1 MGLKSSFMIAARSL
15 LRRKTKNLSAILA
28 VTLGVTLLVGI
39 QITTDT
45 LENAF
50 LTSLLQRQGE
60 VDFRVSNATGGY
72 LTAADAETVADL
84 VPGAVGIMPELTM
97 QVPVMLGSQF
107 DDSVTL
113 AGVSPDYPAAFG
125 SFYDWKT
132 GDKLDLDSLLVSNTS
147 VLLSSSQAEKLGVT
161 EDTAL
166 PVEFTTEFTN
176 VTGTVVAPPTISLS
190 DWMVETSFNTT
201 NSVLNSSSSLLS
213 LDLMQSPMPGFIPG
227 VAAIYTMN
235 ISQLSL
241 ADFDYLNVTATGT
254 DNAQVLLQFSLDD
267 GSNFNVTNL
276 EDTSLPVNVS
286 TLNNLTFDLSAY
298 AERTLRGDAFLAVI
312 SPDGSPASVEISE
325 IAFETSRPVISYS
338 SEIERVNMQVVGIFD
353 SKRPGIGSQYRGAV
367 MRLEHLQQWM
377 SLQDRQKVTD
387 RIKAYLVALKTD
399 HFASEINEDYLQQQ
413 VDIVEAAIPE
423 SVNNSTGVA
432 QKIYT
437 VDSARLTFFSI
448 AEIIM
453 TLLST
458 MLTALGLLIMI
469 TGVLLITNVQLM
481 NVEDRE
487 FQTGVLRAVGENRRG
502 ITLSMLIENVFQGIL
517 GGIFG
522 LIGGLAFGQAVAAY
536 LISLFGTGEFSVQP
550 IVSQQ
555 VVVLSVLIGV
565 ALSIITGI
573 LPALRASRVNI
584 VEALRGI
591 KVSFEEKSGRNLA
604 LLGILAIAAGVF
616 VFLINGIIDES
627 YQGIWTIQGWDTLDE
642 WRNIL
647 IGSGLLFSGIGLVLS
662 RFISRV
668 KALNFTAIAIWAA
681 PAFLFVVAMG
691 EWIPD
696 VSGLAPDILIIG
708 VMEIVVGSV
717 LFVSVNL
724 PPLMKALRTFLVK
737 LRGVKG
743 VGQIAPALISSH
755 KTRSTLTFAIFAVIL
770 TLNVTVATLV
780 PTNLSSVIETEQD
793 SRGVDL
799 IVALNKPEANITGL
813 SYVNELYKIDSHITD
828 VIGFK
833 TFRSTNPTDFM
844 GYIALKDPHSSDFN
858 AQTDLLPLGYGELT
872 SDQIRGNATDS
883 FDSNWRYDFYLSS
896 FPDTIYQPPAADVD
910 DEQLNSMS
918 KQAWDLFFSPS
929 YKMPAYNVS
938 LAALMS
944 DDRDLNDID
953 FSSFSGY
960 DGNELEGIS
969 TLQYENG
976 SVIEN
981 PVVFTDSFILPLGLQ
996 VWIPMNTSESGFP
1009 VYQAFTIA
1017 GRLDSQRAGGFPLSP
1032 FNLLGGDEFNFMD
1045 ALGKLYLN
1053 EYWANQTSYLS
1064 EADGVT
1070 ATSRAPEQFNQ
1081 FLIKT
1086 TYAMDDPQVQV
1097 IAQAIED
1104 FTNTNDEG
1112 YRSLAED
1119 NFYVA
1124 STTVLYSK
1132 IEQSLE
1138 MVQRVVSFL
1147 QIYVTFGLVI
1157 GAVGMAVISVRNVS
1171 ERKREIGMMRAIGF
1185 PRTQVMLSVLLEL
1198 VVLGIIGLAIGVA
1211 NGILI
1216 SVGFANMQGA
1226 TLVIPWNDLGVYLGF
1241 ITLIAIAA
1249 GAIPGW
1255 FASRIPPA
1263 EALRYV
1269 G

>member
-1 MGLKSSFMIAARSL
+1 MGIKSSFMIAARSL

-60 VDFRVSNATGGY
+60 VDFSVANSTTGGY
-72 LTAADAETVADL
+72 LTAADAAAIGAL
-84 VPGAVGIMPELTM
+84 VPDAVGIMPELTM

-107 DDSVTL
+107 DESVEL
-113 AGVSPDYPAAFG
+113 AGISSDFPDAFG

-132 GDKLDLDSLLVSNTS
+132 GDKLDLNALLVSNTS
-147 VLLSSSQAEKLGVT
+147 ILLSSDQAVKLGLDEEAV
-161 EDTAL
+161 L
-166 PVEFTTEFTN
+166 PVSLTTEFTN
-176 VTGTVVAPPTISLS
+176 LTATIVEPPVVPLS
-190 DWMVETSFNTT
+190 GWVVEHNSTSTEY
-201 NSVLNSSSSLLS
+201 VLSSSELNLS
-213 LDLMQSPMPGFIPG
+213 LDLEQVAYPG
-227 VAAIYTMN
+227 VMPSVVTLYTLNCSM
-235 ISQLSL
+235 LSL
-241 ADFDYLNVTATGT
+241 SDYAYINVTATGT
-254 DNAQVLLQFSLDD
+254 DNVLVLLGFSMLD

-276 EDTSLPVNVS
+276 ENIE
-286 TLNNLTFDLSAY
+286 TLNTVSFDLAPYSGS
-298 AERTLRGDAFLAVI
+298 TLRGDTYLVVMSA
-312 SPDGSPASVEISE
+312 DGLPANIEISE
-325 IAFETSRPVISYS
+325 IAFETSKPAITYT
-338 SEIERVNMQVVGIFD
+338 SEIERTGLQVVGIFD
-353 SKRPGIGSQYRGAV
+353 SKRPGIGSQYPGAV
-367 MRLEHLQQWM
+367 LRLEHLQQWM
-377 SLQDRQKVTD
+377 SLQDPQKELNRVKT
-387 RIKAYLVALKTD
+387 YLVALKTD
-399 HFASEINEDYLQQQ
+399 HFSSEISEEYLQEK

-423 SVNNSTGVA
+423 SVDPVTGNTQKVYAVA
-432 QKIYT
+432 
-437 VDSARLTFFSI
+437 SARLTFFSI

-502 ITLSMLIENVFQGIL
+502 ITISLLIENVFQGIL

-522 LIGGLAFGQAVAAY
+522 LLGGLAFGQAVAVY
-536 LISLFGTGEFSVQP
+536 LVDLFGTGQFSVQP

-555 VVVLSVLIGV
+555 VVVFSVLIGV
-565 ALSIITGI
+565 ALGIITGI
-573 LPALRASRVNI
+573 MPALRASRVNI

-591 KVSFEEKSGRNLA
+591 KVTFEEKSGRNLV

-616 VFLINGIIDES
+616 VLLINGVIDES
-627 YQGIWTIQGWDTLDE
+627 YQAIWLTEGWDTLDE

-647 IGSGLLFSGIGLVLS
+647 IGAGMLFSGLGLVLS

-691 EWIPD
+691 GWIPD
-696 VSGLAPDILIIG
+696 ITGLAPDILIIG

-724 PPLMKALRTFLVK
+724 PPVMKALRNFLVK
-737 LRGVKG
+737 IRGLKG

-780 PTNLSSVIETEQD
+780 PTNLSSVIETEKD
-793 SRGVDL
+793 SRGIDL
-799 IVALNKPEANITGL
+799 IVSLNKPEANITGV
-813 SYVNELYKIDSHITD
+813 SYVEELYKFDSHITD

-833 TFRSTNPTDFM
+833 TYRSLTDYQRYVALNDPYSSGFNP
-844 GYIALKDPHSSDFN
+844 
-858 AQTDLLPLGYGELT
+858 QTDMLPLGYGELT
-872 SDQIRGNATDS
+872 SEQIRGNETAPD
-883 FDSNWRYDFYLSS
+883 WRYDFYLSS
-896 FPDTIYQPPAADVD
+896 FPDGINQPPAADVT
-910 DEQLNSMS
+910 DEQLNEMS
-918 KQAWDLFFSPS
+918 RQAWTLFFDPS
-929 YKMPAYNVS
+929 YKMASYNVS
-938 LAALMS
+938 LSSIMS
-944 DDRDLNDID
+944 DDRDLSDID

-960 DGNELEGIS
+960 NGYELEGVS
-969 TLQYENG
+969 VLRDENG
-976 SVIEN
+976 SAIEN
-981 PVVFTDSFILPLGLQ
+981 PVVFTDSFILPLGME
-996 VWIPMNTSESGFP
+996 VWIPMNTSEYGLS

-1017 GRLDSQRAGGFPLSP
+1017 GRLDSQRAGGFPLSS
-1032 FNLLGGDEFNFMD
+1032 FNIVGGGDFNFMD
-1045 ALGKLYLN
+1045 ALGKLYLT
-1053 EYWANQTSYLS
+1053 EQWANQTSFFA
-1064 EADGVT
+1064 EADGETST
-1070 ATSRAPEQFNQ
+1070 ARAPDQFNQ

-1086 TYAMDDPQVQV
+1086 TYAMDDPQIQL
-1097 IAQAIED
+1097 IAQAIEE

-1138 MVQRVVSFL
+1138 MIQRVVSFL
-1147 QIYVTFGLVI
+1147 QIYVTFGLAI

-1211 NGILI
+1211 NGVLI

-1226 TLVIPWNDLGVYLGF
+1226 TLIIPWNDLGVYLGF

>member
-1 MGLKSSFMIAARSL
+1 MIAARSL

-50 LTSLLQRQGE
+50 LTSMLQREGE
-60 VDFRVSNATGGY
+60 VDFQFTNATGGY
-72 LTAADAETVADL
+72 LTTADEQILHALIPE
-84 VPGAVGIMPELTM
+84 AVGIMPELSLK
-97 QVPVMLGSQF
+97 VPVMLGSQF
-107 DDSVTL
+107 DDSVTI
-113 AGVSPDYPAAFG
+113 AGISPDYPEAFG
-125 SFYDWKT
+125 SFFDWKT
-132 GDKLDLDSLLVSNTS
+132 GEIFDLNSILTSNTS
-147 VLLSSSQAEKLGVT
+147 VLLSSTQAEKLGLT
-161 EDTAL
+161 KDTAL
-166 PVEFTTEFTN
+166 PINFTTEFTN
-176 VTGTVVAPPTISLS
+176 VTGTVVPPPTIPLS
-190 DWMVETSFNTT
+190 GWVQETSFNTT
-201 NSVLNSSSSLLS
+201 NSVLNSSISGLS
-213 LDLMQSPMPGFIPG
+213 LELEQSPMPGFIPG
-227 VAAIYTMN
+227 VVAIYTMN
-235 ISQLSL
+235 ISSLSL
-241 ADFDYLNVTATGT
+241 SDFDYLNVTITGT
-254 DNAQVLLQFSLDD
+254 SNAQVLLQFSLDD
-267 GSNFNVTNL
+267 GSNFNVTDA
-276 EDTSLPVNVS
+276 EDASVPIDVDKLNSLS
-286 TLNNLTFDLSAY
+286 FDLSPY
-298 AERTLRGDAFLAVI
+298 SERTLRGDAFLAVMCY
-312 SPDGSPASVEISE
+312 DGEAGSIEVSE
-325 IAFETSRPVISYS
+325 IAFETSRTVISYS
-338 SEIERVNMQVVGIFD
+338 SETERVNFQVVGIFD
-353 SKRPGIGSQYRGAV
+353 SNRPGIGSQYRGGV
-367 MRLEHLQQWM
+367 MHLEDLQQWM
-377 SLQDRQKVTD
+377 SLQDRKKVTD
-387 RIKAYLVALKTD
+387 RIKAYLVALQTD
-399 HFASEINEDYLQQQ
+399 HFTSEINEDYLQEQ
-413 VDIVEAAIPE
+413 VDIVKAAIPE
-423 SVNNSTGVA
+423 NVDPDTGEA
-432 QKIYT
+432 QKIYS
-437 VDSARLTFFSI
+437 VQSARLTFFSV

-487 FQTGVLRAVGENRRG
+487 FQTGVMRAVGENRRG
-502 ITLSMLIENVFQGIL
+502 ITMSMLIENIFQGIL

-522 LIGGLAFGQAVAAY
+522 LIGGLAFGQTVAAY
-536 LISLFGTGEFSVQP
+536 LVSLFGTGQFSVQP

-555 VVVLSVLIGV
+555 VVILSVLIGV
-565 ALSIITGI
+565 VLGIVTGI

-591 KVSFEEKSGRNLA
+591 KVAFEEKSGRNLV
-604 LLGILAIAAGVF
+604 LLGLLAVAGGVF
-616 VFLINGIIDES
+616 VLLINGVIDTNYEA
-627 YQGIWTIQGWDTLDE
+627 IWLTEGWNTLEE

-647 IGSGLLFSGIGLVLS
+647 IGAGLLFSGAGLVLS
-662 RFISRV
+662 RFVSRI
-668 KALNFTAIAIWAA
+668 KALNFIAIAIWAA
-681 PAFLFVVAMG
+681 PAFLFIVAMG

-696 VSGLAPDILIIG
+696 ISGLAPDILIIG

-724 PPLMKALRTFLVK
+724 SPLMKTLRALLVK
-737 LRGVKG
+737 VRGVKG

-793 SRGVDL
+793 SRGIDL
-799 IVALNKPEANITGL
+799 IVSLNKPEANITGL
-813 SYVNELYKIDSHITD
+813 SYVDELYKIDSHIID

-833 TFRSTNPTDFM
+833 TFSSSNPSDFM
-844 GYIALKDPHSSDFN
+844 GYIALEDPYSSDFN
-858 AQTDLLPLGYGELT
+858 AQTDMLPLGFGELT
-872 SDQIRGNATDS
+872 SEQIRGNETDI
-883 FDSNWRYDFYLSS
+883 DWRYDFYLSS
-896 FPDTIYQPPAADVD
+896 FPDGINQLPVDETTDV
-910 DEQLNSMS
+910 QLTEMS
-918 KQAWDLFFSPS
+918 RLAWQMFFDSE
-929 YKMPAYNVS
+929 YKMAAYNVS
-938 LAALMS
+938 LGDLMS
-944 DDRDLNDID
+944 EDRDLNDID
-953 FSSFSGY
+953 LSSFSGY
-960 DGNELEGIS
+960 GGYELEDVAR
-969 TLQYENG
+969 LRDEND
-976 SVIEN
+976 SIIEN
-981 PVVFTDSFILPLGLQ
+981 PVVFTDSFILPLGMQ
-996 VWIPMNTSESGFP
+996 VWIPMNTSDSGFP

-1032 FNLLGGDEFNFMD
+1032 FNLLGGGEFDFME

-1053 EYWANQTSYLS
+1053 EYWANQTSYLA
-1064 EADGVT
+1064 EADGVSAT
-1070 ATSRAPEQFNQ
+1070 ARAPNQYNQ

-1086 TYAMDDPQVQV
+1086 TYDMDDPQIQT
-1097 IAQAIED
+1097 IAQAIEE

-1112 YRSLAED
+1112 YRSLADD

-1138 MVQRVVSFL
+1138 MINRVVSFL

-1185 PRTQVMLSVLLEL
+1185 PRSQVMLSVLLEL

-1226 TLVIPWNDLGVYLGF
+1226 ILVIPWNDLGIYLGF

>member
-1 MGLKSSFMIAARSL
+1 MIAARSL

-50 LTSLLQRQGE
+50 LTSLLQNQGE
-60 VDFRVSNATGGY
+60 VDFTISNATTGGY
-72 LTAADAETVADL
+72 LAAADAETIGAL
-84 VPGAVGIMPELTM
+84 VPNAVGIMSELSIEA
-97 QVPVMLGSQF
+97 PVMLGSQF
-107 DDSVTL
+107 DDAVEL
-113 AGVSPDYPAAFG
+113 AGISTDYPETFG

-132 GDKLDLDSLLVSNTS
+132 GNKLNLTSLLVSNTS
-147 VLLSSSQAEKLGVT
+147 ILLSSEQAEKLGLT
-161 EDTAL
+161 KETSL
-166 PVEFTTEFTN
+166 PVNLTTEFTN
-176 VTGTVVAPPTISLS
+176 VTGTVVEPPVLSLS
-190 DWMVETSFNTT
+190 DWMVYSNATT
-201 NSVLNSSSSLLS
+201 VEYDLNISSLGLS
-213 LDLMQSPMPGFIPG
+213 LELEQSAFPGFMPG
-227 VAAIYTMN
+227 VVTLYTMN
-235 ISQLSL
+235 CSRLSL
-241 ADFDYLNVTATGT
+241 SDYEYINVTATGT
-254 DNAQVLLQFSLDD
+254 NNTKVLLSFSLDD
-267 GSNFNVTNL
+267 GSSFNVT
-276 EDTSLPVNVS
+276 SLDDPS
-286 TLNNLTFDLSAY
+286 SPIDIETLNNVTFDLAPY
-298 AERTLRGDAFLAVI
+298 AGRTLRGDAFLAVI
-312 SPDGSPASVEISE
+312 SFSGTPASIEISE
-325 IAFETSRPVISYS
+325 IAFETSKPVIAYT
-338 SEIERVNMQVVGIFD
+338 SEIERIDLQVVGIFD
-353 SKRPGIGSQYRGAV
+353 SKRPGIGSQYPGAIFK
-367 MRLEHLQQWM
+367 LEHLQQWI
-377 SLQDRQKVTD
+377 SLQDRQKETD
-387 RIKAYLVALKTD
+387 RITAYLIALKTD
-399 HFASEINEDYLQQQ
+399 HFTSEISEDYLQEQ
-413 VDIVEAAIPE
+413 VDIVKAAIPE
-423 SVNNSTGVA
+423 NVDPDTGDS
-432 QKIYT
+432 QKIYS
-437 VDSARLTFFSI
+437 VASARLTFFSI

-502 ITLSMLIENVFQGIL
+502 ITQSMLIENVFQGML

-522 LIGGLAFGQAVAAY
+522 LFGGLAFGQVVASY
-536 LISLFGTGEFSVQP
+536 LVSLFGTGEFSVQP
-550 IVSQQ
+550 VVSQQ

-565 ALSIITGI
+565 ALGILTGI

-604 LLGILAIAAGVF
+604 LLGILAIAAGIF
-616 VFLINGIIDES
+616 VLLINGIIDEN
-627 YQGIWTIQGWDTLDE
+627 YQGIWVAEGWNTLEE

-647 IGSGLLFSGIGLVLS
+647 IGAGVLFSGVGMVLS

-668 KALNFTAIAIWAA
+668 KALNFTAITIWAA
-681 PAFLFVVAMG
+681 PVFLFVVAMG

-696 VSGLAPDILIIG
+696 ISGLAPDILIIG

-717 LFVSVNL
+717 LLVSVNL
-724 PPLMKALRTFLVK
+724 PPVMKALRTLLVK
-737 LRGVKG
+737 IRGVKG

-780 PTNLSSVIETEQD
+780 PTNLSSIIETEQD
-793 SRGVDL
+793 SRGIDL
-799 IVALNKPEANITGL
+799 IVTLNKAEANIANV
-813 SYVNELYKIDSHITD
+813 SYMEELYKLDSHITD
-828 VIGFK
+828 IIGFK
-833 TFRSTNPTDFM
+833 TYRSLTD
-844 GYIALKDPHSSDFN
+844 YQRYVTLNDPYSSTFDP
-858 AQTDLLPLGYGELT
+858 QTDMLPLGYGELT
-872 SDQIRGNATDS
+872 WEQIRGNT
-883 FDSNWRYDFYLSS
+883 SNAEWRYNFYLSS
-896 FPDTIYQPPAADVD
+896 FPDGISQPDAADVT
-910 DEQLNSMS
+910 DEQLSEMS
-918 KQAWDLFFSPS
+918 KQAWTLFFNSS
-929 YKMPAYNVS
+929 YKMAAYNVS
-938 LAALMS
+938 LSELMS
-944 DDRDLNDID
+944 DDRDLSDID
-953 FSSFSGY
+953 ITSFSGY
-960 DGNELEGIS
+960 TGNELEDVAV
-969 TLQYENG
+969 LRDENG

-996 VWIPMNTSESGFP
+996 VWIPMNTSEYGLP

-1032 FNLLGGDEFNFMD
+1032 FNLMDGGDFNFMD
-1045 ALGKLYLN
+1045 ALGKLYLT
-1053 EYWANQTSYLS
+1053 EYWANQTNFLA

-1070 ATSRAPEQFNQ
+1070 SISKAPDQFNQ

-1086 TYAMDDPQVQV
+1086 TYDMDNPQIQS

-1112 YRSLAED
+1112 YRSIAED

-1132 IEQSLE
+1132 IEQSL
-1138 MVQRVVSFL
+1138 MMIQRVVSFL
-1147 QIYVTFGLVI
+1147 QIYVTFGLAI
-1157 GAVGMAVISVRNVS
+1157 GAVGMAVISIRNVS

-1185 PRTQVMLSVLLEL
+1185 PRSQVMLSVLLEL
-1198 VVLGIIGLAIGVA
+1198 VVLGIIGLAIGVV

>member
-15 LRRKTKNLSAILA
+15 TRRKTKNLTAILA

-72 LTAADAETVADL
+72 LTAADAGTIGAT
-84 VPGAVGIMPELTM
+84 VPGAVGIMPELSM

-113 AGVSPDYPAAFG
+113 AGISPDYPAAFG

-132 GDKLDLDSLLVSNTS
+132 GDKLDLNSRLVSNTS
-147 VLLSSSQAEKLGVT
+147 VLLSSIQAEKLGLT

-166 PVEFTTEFTN
+166 PINFTTEFTN
-176 VTGTVVAPPTISLS
+176 VTGTVVPPPKVPLS
-190 DWMVETSFNTT
+190 DWTVINAT
-201 NSVLNSSSSLLS
+201 NADYVLNSSSSNLS
-213 LDLMQSPMPGFIPG
+213 LEFESIVHGFPGF
-227 VAAIYTMN
+227 VALYKMN
-235 ISQLSL
+235 VSALSL
-241 ADFDYLNVTATGT
+241 SDFDYINVTATGT
-254 DNAQVLLQFSLDD
+254 NNIQILLQFSLDD
-267 GSNFNVTNL
+267 GSNFNVTEL
-276 EDTSLPVNVS
+276 EDLI
-286 TLNNLTFDLSAY
+286 TLNSVSFDLTSY
-298 AERTLRGDAFLAVI
+298 AKRTLRGDIILAVV
-312 SPDGSPASVEISE
+312 SDGMPASLEISE

-338 SEIERVNMQVVGIFD
+338 SKIERTDFQVVGIFD

-387 RIKAYLVALKTD
+387 RVKAYLVALKTD
-399 HFASEINEDYLQQQ
+399 HFASEISEDYLQEQ
-413 VDIVEAAIPE
+413 VDLVEAAIPE
-423 SVNNSTGVA
+423 NVNSGTGVA

-522 LIGGLAFGQAVAAY
+522 LIGGLAFGQTVAAY
-536 LISLFGTGEFSVQP
+536 LVSLFGTGEFSVQP

-555 VVVLSVLIGV
+555 VVVLAVLIGV
-565 ALSIITGI
+565 ALGIITGI

-604 LLGILAIAAGVF
+604 LLGIVAIAAGVF
-616 VFLINGIIDES
+616 VFLINGIIDQS
-627 YQGIWTIQGWDTLDE
+627 YQGIWLTEGWDTLDE

-647 IGSGLLFSGIGLVLS
+647 IGSGLLFSGMGMVLS

-668 KALNFTAIAIWAA
+668 KALNFTAIAVWAA
-681 PAFLFVVAMG
+681 PVFLFVVAMG
-691 EWIPD
+691 AWIPD

-717 LFVSVNL
+717 LLVSVNL
-724 PPLMKALRTFLVK
+724 PPLMRALRTFLVK
-737 LRGVKG
+737 MRGVKG

-780 PTNLSSVIETEQD
+780 PTNLSSIIETEQD

-813 SYVNELYKIDSHITD
+813 SYAEELYKINSHITD

-833 TFRSTNPTDFM
+833 TYRSTNPTDFM
-844 GYIALKDPHSSDFN
+844 GYTALKDPHSPDFN
-858 AQTDLLPLGYGELT
+858 TQTDLLPLGYGELA
-872 SDQIRGNATDS
+872 SEQIRGNATSS

-896 FPDTIYQPPAADVD
+896 FPTIIDQPPTADVT

-918 KQAWDLFFSPS
+918 KQAWDLFFNPS

-938 LAALMS
+938 LSELMS
-944 DDRDLNDID
+944 NDRDLSDID

-960 DGNELEGIS
+960 NGYELEGVS
-969 TLQYENG
+969 VLLDENG

-1032 FNLLGGDEFNFMD
+1032 FNLLGGGEFNFMD
-1045 ALGKLYLN
+1045 ALGKLYLP
-1053 EYWANQTSYLS
+1053 EYWANQTSYLA

-1070 ATSRAPEQFNQ
+1070 ATSRAPNQFNQ

-1086 TYAMDDPQVQV
+1086 TYAMDDPQIQT
-1097 IAQAIED
+1097 IARSIED

-1124 STTVLYSK
+1124 STTILYSK

-1138 MVQRVVSFL
+1138 MIQRVVSFL
-1147 QIYVTFGLVI
+1147 QIYVTFGLAI

-1211 NGILI
+1211 NGVVI
-1216 SVGFANMQGA
+1216 SIGFANMQGS

>member
-1 MGLKSSFMIAARSL
+1 MGIKSSFMIAARSL
-15 LRRKTKNLSAILA
+15 FRRKTKNLSAILA
-28 VTLGVTLLVGI
+28 ITLGVTLLVGI

-60 VDFRVSNATGGY
+60 VDFSVSNSTTGGY
-72 LTAADAETVADL
+72 LKAADAATIGAL
-84 VPGAVGIMPELTM
+84 VPDAVGIMPELSM

-107 DDSVTL
+107 DESVEL
-113 AGVSPDYPAAFG
+113 AGISTDFPDAFG

-132 GDKLDLDSLLVSNTS
+132 GDKLDLNALLVSNTS
-147 VLLSSSQAEKLGVT
+147 ILLSSDQAVKLGLDKDAV
-161 EDTAL
+161 L
-166 PVEFTTEFTN
+166 PVSLTTEFTN
-176 VTGTVVAPPTISLS
+176 LTATVVEPLVVPLS
-190 DWMVETSFNTT
+190 GWVVEPNATSTEY
-201 NSVLNSSSSLLS
+201 VLNSSPLNLS
-213 LDLMQSPMPGFIPG
+213 LELEQVAYPGMMPS
-227 VAAIYTMN
+227 VVTLYTVN
-235 ISQLSL
+235 CSRLSL
-241 ADFDYLNVTATGT
+241 SDYAYINVTATGT
-254 DNAQVLLQFSLDD
+254 GNVLVLLGFSMLD
-267 GSNFNVTNL
+267 GSSFNVTNL
-276 EDTSLPVNVS
+276 EDID
-286 TLNNLTFDLSAY
+286 TLNSVSFDLAPY
-298 AERTLRGDAFLAVI
+298 AGSILRGDAYLVVMSA
-312 SPDGSPASVEISE
+312 DGLPANIEISE
-325 IAFETSRPVISYS
+325 IAFETSKPVIAYT
-338 SEIERVNMQVVGIFD
+338 SEIERTELQVVGIFD

-367 MRLEHLQQWM
+367 LRLEHLQQWM
-377 SLQDRQKVTD
+377 SLQDPQKELD
-387 RIKAYLVALKTD
+387 RVKTYLVALKTD
-399 HFASEINEDYLQQQ
+399 HFTSEISEEYLQEK
-413 VDIVEAAIPE
+413 VDLVEAAIPE
-423 SVNNSTGVA
+423 NVDPVTGNA
-432 QKIYT
+432 QKVYT
-437 VDSARLTFFSI
+437 VDSARLIFFSI

-502 ITLSMLIENVFQGIL
+502 ITTSLLIENVFQGIL

-522 LIGGLAFGQAVAAY
+522 LIGGLAFGQAVAVY
-536 LISLFGTGEFSVQP
+536 LVDLFGTGQFSVQP

-565 ALSIITGI
+565 ALGIITGI

-591 KVSFEEKSGRNLA
+591 KVSFEEKSGRNLV
-604 LLGILAIAAGVF
+604 LLGILAIAAGAF
-616 VFLINGIIDES
+616 VLLINGVIDES
-627 YQGIWTIQGWDTLDE
+627 YQAIWLTEGWDTLDE
-642 WRNIL
+642 WRTIL
-647 IGSGLLFSGIGLVLS
+647 MGAGVLFSGVGLVLS

-668 KALNFTAIAIWAA
+668 KALNFIAIAIWAA

-696 VSGLAPDILIIG
+696 ITGLAPDILIIG

-724 PPLMKALRTFLVK
+724 PPVMNALRNFLVK
-737 LRGVKG
+737 IRGLKG

-780 PTNLSSVIETEQD
+780 PTNLSSVIETEQN
-793 SRGVDL
+793 SRGIDL
-799 IVALNKPEANITGL
+799 IVSLNKPEANITGV
-813 SYVNELYKIDSHITD
+813 SYVQELYKFDSHITD

-833 TFRSTNPTDFM
+833 TYRSLTDYQRYVALNDPYSSGFNP
-844 GYIALKDPHSSDFN
+844 
-858 AQTDLLPLGYGELT
+858 QTDMLPLGYGELT
-872 SDQIRGNATDS
+872 SEQIRGNETDP
-883 FDSNWRYDFYLSS
+883 DWRYDFYLSS
-896 FPDTIYQPPAADVD
+896 FPDGINQPPAADVT
-910 DEQLNSMS
+910 DEQLNEMS
-918 KQAWDLFFSPS
+918 RQAWTLFFDPS
-929 YKMPAYNVS
+929 YKMAAYNVS
-938 LAALMS
+938 LSSLMS
-944 DDRDLNDID
+944 DDRDLSDID

-960 DGNELEGIS
+960 DGYELEGVS
-969 TLQYENG
+969 VLRDENG

-981 PVVFTDSFILPLGLQ
+981 PVVFTDSFILPLGMQ
-996 VWIPMNTSESGFP
+996 VWIPMNTSEYGLP

-1017 GRLDSQRAGGFPLSP
+1017 GRLDSQRAGGFPLSS
-1032 FNLLGGDEFNFMD
+1032 FNLLGGGDFNFMD
-1045 ALGKLYLN
+1045 ALGKLYLT
-1053 EYWANQTSYLS
+1053 EQWANQTSFLA
-1064 EADGVT
+1064 EADGETST
-1070 ATSRAPEQFNQ
+1070 ARAQDQFNQ

-1086 TYAMDDPQVQV
+1086 TYAMDDPQIQV
-1097 IAQAIED
+1097 IAQAIEE

-1124 STTVLYSK
+1124 STIVLYSK

-1138 MVQRVVSFL
+1138 MIQRVVSFL
-1147 QIYVTFGLVI
+1147 QIYVTFGLAI

-1211 NGILI
+1211 NGVLI